1 MYLLP
6 KLAWIAISGNVGLRS
21 TTVPTALTIPI
32 VSSNDIL
39 LNEQDEIL
47 GQGASGKVVKGIWNI
62 KKKYLCHNQFK
73 SKNVQKNVAVKLFH
87 GITSDGTALDEVKL
101 QGHVGSGIGYGKK
114 YLVTA
119 IGLMKDNVN
128 NVNNINNDNPKQTVC
143 SVCRLELSLK
153 DVICPACAFPVD
165 DTNVNNQDKHE
176 DASVGSK
183 IVMIATQKHLPRG
196 TRATII
202 EDRNRTHWLIN
213 VTDGPSVGGKYQ
225 YFPYTVQ
232 KNQEGQKWE
241 IILPLGESQS
251 KDLSEE
257 SDGKDSSTNQKVGVV
272 MEILPEHL
280 TDLALPP
287 TIEEV
292 IEDRYNATERFGLTF
307 VMQVLHGVAS
317 ALCYLHDV
325 CKVSH
330 GDVYA
335 HNIVVD
341 RNNGTQVRLLD
352 LGAAS
357 YYEEDECMD
366 EELVEKVEVRA
377 FGILAQEL
385 LQRVS
390 VVHKNGDSHREESAV
405 LNWMYE
411 LVDNCIGE
419 HVRLRPFFN
428 EILYRIKEI
437 ESLCTGSTRTSEWTP
452 SAAAKEHV
460 PSFNANSK
468 EYVPS
473 SSNANPKEY
482 VPSSL
487 NTNSIPFNAAASK
500 AKSFALKFLVSSLYS
515 GSVLGKAGS
524 NIRMFQAESK
534 TRMKVSQKDS
544 YFPCTDY
551 YVPSHDMRTGTNRDR
566 IILVQGKKYNIVK
579 GIGLILRCI
588 SDEHEGYTSNG
599 VLTFRLLIP
608 ELVCDLFNE
617 RNGTTV
623 QEIYTYSGARIRL
636 NDRQFSDLYERV
648 LTMSGTMEE
657 ILHAT
662 SLVLQKLSE
671 DEKCSSFVN
680 EKYATMNRMWRNYC
694 TMGLVTDYKCVSST
708 GCTENK
714 KNRKTGNG
722 GGRKN

>member
-1 MYLLP
+1 
-6 KLAWIAISGNVGLRS
+6 
-21 TTVPTALTIPI
+21 
-32 VSSNDIL
+32 SNDIL

-47 GQGASGKVVKGIWNI
+47 GQGASGKVVKGIWKI
-62 KKKYLCHNQFK
+62 KKNYLCHNQFK

-128 NVNNINNDNPKQTVC
+128 NINNDDRKQTQC

-165 DTNVNNQDKHE
+165 DTNVNNQDNHEKE

-241 IILPLGESQS
+241 IVLPLGESQS

-437 ESLCTGSTRTSEWTP
+437 ESLCTDTRSKSEWAP
-452 SAAAKEHV
+452 STAAKEYV
-460 PSFNANSK
+460 PTSFNANSK

-473 SSNANPKEY
+473 SSN
-482 VPSSL
+482 
-487 NTNSIPFNAAASK
+487 
-500 AKSFALKFLVSSLYS
+500 
-515 GSVLGKAGS
+515 
-524 NIRMFQAESK
+524 
-534 TRMKVSQKDS
+534 
-544 YFPCTDY
+544 
-551 YVPSHDMRTGTNRDR
+551 
-566 IILVQGKKYNIVK
+566 
-579 GIGLILRCI
+579 
-588 SDEHEGYTSNG
+588 
-599 VLTFRLLIP
+599 
-608 ELVCDLFNE
+608 
-617 RNGTTV
+617 
-623 QEIYTYSGARIRL
+623 
-636 NDRQFSDLYERV
+636 
-648 LTMSGTMEE
+648 
-657 ILHAT
+657 
-662 SLVLQKLSE
+662 
-671 DEKCSSFVN
+671 
-680 EKYATMNRMWRNYC
+680 
-694 TMGLVTDYKCVSST
+694 
-708 GCTENK
+708 
-714 KNRKTGNG
+714 
-722 GGRKN
+722 